1 MVDATIHEALDRQLE
16 ESIPMTIHLDP
27 DTNHLIQQEVEAGHF
42 RDAASLI
49 HAAVRH
55 LLVTR
60 EDLGHTREEIDAMLA
75 KAAESLERGEGVDGE
90 EFFVELE
97 REEAELRRRG

>member
-1 MVDATIHEALDRQLE
+1 LPWTIR
-16 ESIPMTIHLDP
+16 LDP
-27 DTNHLIQQEVEAGHF
+27 ETTQLIQQEVHSGHF

-49 HAAVRH
+49 HAAIRY

-75 KAAESLERGEGVDGE
+75 GAVESLERGEGVDGE
-90 EFFVELE
+90 EFFLELKQ
-97 REEAELRRRG
+97 EEAELRRRA